1 MTPLELQKS
10 LCREIEEISKDIILY
25 GKDGT
30 VKKLK
35 AFPQRLPLKSKEDTE
50 SKYPF
55 CIVRLENGKKASDD
69 SAYEVTTHLI
79 IGIHHDNRDAQG
91 HQELMIIINRIL
103 ERFFKNNVL
112 ANQYVMIDNFE
123 WAIEDDDGSHPY
135 YVGGIALTWIVPS
148 IVKEDV
154 YS

>member
-25 GKDGT
+25 GKDGAI
-30 VKKLK
+30 KKLK
-35 AFPQRLPLKSKEDTE
+35 SFSQKLPLKSKGDTE
-50 SKYPF
+50 SRYPF
-55 CIVRLENGKKASDD
+55 CIVRLEKGEKASE
-69 SAYEVTTHLI
+69 SPYEVTTHLI
-79 IGIHHDNRDAQG
+79 IGIYHENRDAQG
-91 HQELMIIINRIL
+91 HEELMIIINRIL
-103 ERFFKNNVL
+103 ERFLKNNVL
-112 ANQYVMIDNFE
+112 ANQYVMTDNFE
-123 WAIEDDDGSHPY
+123 WAIEDDDDSHPY